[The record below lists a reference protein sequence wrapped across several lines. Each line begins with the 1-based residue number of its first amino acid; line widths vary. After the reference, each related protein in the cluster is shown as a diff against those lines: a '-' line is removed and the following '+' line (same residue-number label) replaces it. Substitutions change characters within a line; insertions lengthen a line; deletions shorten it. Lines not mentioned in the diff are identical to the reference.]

1 MLEVVEVRLIS
12 GSLLAEVRCNDSSS
26 LPDEF
31 WYTGQLRSQI
41 AAMLGVE
48 ASRLTLADVKGNAVS
63 DSDCVAEGPLTAI
76 VGQPEEPQVVFPDV
90 AALHL

>member
-1 MLEVVEVRLIS
+1 MLEVVEVRLVS
-12 GSLLAEVRCNDSSS
+12 GNLLAEVRCNESSS

-48 ASRLTLADVKGNAVS
+48 AYRLTLADAKGNAVS
-63 DSDCVAEGPLTAI
+63 DSDCVVEGPLTAI